1 MPASGR
7 SMTTPAASSRCS
19 EKSKVSL
26 DAAVVNILIPTPSES
41 NLGMGLL
48 LGEAFDCIVTVEDSY
63 CVHKIPVQICAYLP
77 VKIDLRY
84 GYILLSKCCYA
95 ELVQ

>member
-1 MPASGR
+1 
-7 SMTTPAASSRCS
+7 MTIPAASSRCS

-26 DAAVVNILIPTPSES
+26 DAAVVNILIPTINES

-48 LGEAFDCIVTVEDSY
+48 LGEAFDCSY
-63 CVHKIPVQICAYLP
+63 IQRFRRIPVQFCAYLP
-77 VKIDLRY
+77 VKTDLHY